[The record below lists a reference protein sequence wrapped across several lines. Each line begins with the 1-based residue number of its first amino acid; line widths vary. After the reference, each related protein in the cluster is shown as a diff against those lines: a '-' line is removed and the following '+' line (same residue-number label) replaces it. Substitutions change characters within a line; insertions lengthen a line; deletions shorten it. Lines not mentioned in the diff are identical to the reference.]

1 MGLKEFFITLQLM
14 LMVEGNQK
22 GDPGERVFTMD
33 IKDPIR
39 KREDYELSYYEE
51 DGIIQLGT
59 KWDGRGNVPK
69 PLISVCL
76 SDSEDQDF
84 GDKDDED
91 WNDPFIFKYFHNSNF
106 EFEDGNSH
114 ETSVDEAL
122 KFLFT
127 LLTDRRIGFGAV
139 FTKYNEQVKEEL
151 NERDDTEEG

>member
-22 GDPGERVFTMD
+22 GDPGERTFTMD

-39 KREDYELSYYEE
+39 NREDYELSYYEE
-51 DGIIQLGT
+51 DGIIQLST
-59 KWDGRGNVPK
+59 KWDIPL
-69 PLISVCL
+69 PLISICL

-91 WNDPFIFKYFHNSNF
+91 WNDFKYFHNSNF
-106 EFEDGNSH
+106 KFEVGNSCV
-114 ETSVDEAL
+114 SGVDEAI

-127 LLTDRRIGFGAV
+127 LLTDRGIGFGAV

-151 NERDDTEEG
+151 SAEES